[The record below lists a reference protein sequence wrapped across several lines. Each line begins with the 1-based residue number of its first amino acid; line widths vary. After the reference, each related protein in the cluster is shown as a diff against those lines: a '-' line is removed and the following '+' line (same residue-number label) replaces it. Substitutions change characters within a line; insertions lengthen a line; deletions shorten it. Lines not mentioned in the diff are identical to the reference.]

1 MTKIIIVVL
10 ALGAAVS
17 ACQYPGCVEAGRRT
31 LQCGGGGQCA
41 ALQQAQKVAC
51 ADDTGDGP
59 QDSYG
64 DLGSPPSPS
73 VKSARWLGDGPAP
86 D

>member
-51 ADDTGDGP
+51 ADVNGDGP
-59 QDSYG
+59 KDGASIG
-64 DLGSPPSPS
+64 LI
-73 VKSARWLGDGPAP
+73 DGPGTSWP
-86 D
+86 VN

>member
-1 MTKIIIVVL
+1 MTRIVIVVS
-10 ALGAAVS
+10 ALVAVS

-31 LQCGGGGQCA
+31 LQCGAGGQCA

-59 QDSYG
+59 VDSYG
-64 DLGSPPSPS
+64 DLGSPPSLS
-73 VKSARWLGDGPAP
+73 VRSAQWLGDGPAP